1 VKTSASKAKS
11 PEKKE
16 EFKQFEP
23 VMASS
28 EKKKAKKGK
37 KKIGSP
43 SKEELAMKTDSQ
55 SEEPLPRE
63 TAPLP

>member
-1 VKTSASKAKS
+1 LQSSASKAKS

-16 EFKQFEP
+16 EYKHFEP

-28 EKKKAKKGK
+28 EKKNAKKGK

-43 SKEELAMKTDSQ
+43 RKEEPILKADSQ
-55 SEEPLPRE
+55 SEEPLPRAE
-63 TAPLP
+63 VPLP